1 MLAAPILLTAAAPAA
16 PAADSLPL
24 MFLFAFLGGLILN
37 IMPCVL
43 PVLSIK
49 VLSLVEQS
57 AEHPTRIRRHGY
69 AYTAG
74 VLVSFAAI
82 AIPFAVLD
90 KGWGFQFQEPAF
102 VAGLAAVIFAFSL
115 SLFGVYELNAPG
127 ATQLEGVV
135 ARQHGYAASFVYGVF
150 AVILAT
156 PCTAPFLAPAL
167 GFAVTQPPLVR
178 VALLEVIGLGLAT
191 PFLLLAL
198 VPVWARWLPKPG
210 PWMDTFKKLMGF
222 LLVGTA
228 IWLLDTLRQQVTG
241 PALMDFLVFLM
252 VVAVASFVFGHW
264 AHPMRGAVTRVVAVA
279 VALAAVVGGAF
290 TFLGLERP
298 APVPRAPVPVAA
310 ASCAPCAE
318 RGAEAQAPAG
328 GSSSAAAGAAP
339 SAPKAPTGPLDTDP
353 VVQGDEIRW
362 RDFARVDVTRLAAS
376 GNTVFIDFTASWCAT
391 CKVNESTVID
401 TEAIRAELRDL
412 AIVPVR
418 ADYTNEDPEITKWL
432 KRFHRAGVPMYVIL
446 PAGRPDDAVRLP
458 DRLTTE
464 GLTRALREAG
474 PSKRG
479 T

>member
-1 MLAAPILLTAAAPAA
+1 MMPLTPLLAAAAPAAA

-57 AEHPTRIRRHGY
+57 SEHPTRIRRHGY

-74 VLVSFAAI
+74 VLASFAAI
-82 AIPFAVLD
+82 AVPFAILD

-102 VAGLAAVIFAFSL
+102 VAGLAAVIFAFAL

-135 ARQHGYAASFVYGVF
+135 ARQHGYASSFVYGVF
-150 AVILAT
+150 AVVLAT

-167 GFAVTQPPLVR
+167 GFAVTQPPVLR

-191 PFLLLAL
+191 PFLLLAV

-228 IWLLDTLRQQVTG
+228 IWLLDTLRRQVTG
-241 PALMDFLVFLM
+241 PALMDFLIFLM
-252 VVAVASFVFGHW
+252 VVAGAAFVYGHW
-264 AHPMRGAVTRVVAVA
+264 AHPMRGAVTRLVAMAVA
-279 VALAAVVGGAF
+279 AAAIVGGAF

-298 APVPRAPVPVAA
+298 APVARIAAPVAA
-310 ASCAPCAE
+310 ASCAPCE
-318 RGAEAQAPAG
+318 VQGAAPGAG
-328 GSSSAAAGAAP
+328 SAAAAPAAAP
-339 SAPKAPTGPLDTDP
+339 KPSGPLDTAP

-362 RDFARVDVTRLAAS
+362 RDFARVDVNRLAAS
-376 GNTVFIDFTASWCAT
+376 GNTVFVDFTASWCAT

-401 TEAIRAELRDL
+401 TDAIRAELRDL

-446 PAGRPDDAVRLP
+446 PAGRPADAVRLP
-458 DRLTTE
+458 DRLTTD
-464 GLTRALREAG
+464 GLTRALRAAG
-474 PSKRG
+474 PSKHG
-479 T
+479 A